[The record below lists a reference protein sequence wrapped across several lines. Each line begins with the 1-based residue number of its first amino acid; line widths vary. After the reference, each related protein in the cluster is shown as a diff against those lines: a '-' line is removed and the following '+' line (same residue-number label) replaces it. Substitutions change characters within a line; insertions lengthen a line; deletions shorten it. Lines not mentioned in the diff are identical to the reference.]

1 MATSVSAI
9 LTTLVSAFLI
19 GIPLPKLF
27 YVGAILIIGNVAIF
41 GSLVD
46 YDSTNNGFSFL
57 QPTPS
62 GERPDM
68 AAQNAQDSLSAPLL
82 IV

>member
-9 LTTLVSAFLI
+9 LTTLVSVFLI
-19 GIPLPKLF
+19 GIPLTKSF
-27 YVGAILIIGNVAIF
+27 YVGAFLIIGSVAIF
-41 GSLVD
+41 GTLVV

-57 QPTPS
+57 RPTPS

-68 AAQNAQDSLSAPLL
+68 AKQNAQDSLSAPLL